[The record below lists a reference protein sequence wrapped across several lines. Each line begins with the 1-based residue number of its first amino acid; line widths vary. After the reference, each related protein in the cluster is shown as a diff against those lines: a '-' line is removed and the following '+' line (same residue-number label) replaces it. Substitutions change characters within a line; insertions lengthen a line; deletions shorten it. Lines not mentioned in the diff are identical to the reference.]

1 MSARLGNPR
10 IDMVNKKYDY
20 DAIIIGAGIGG
31 LVCGCYLAKAGLKT
45 LIVEK
50 NAQTGGYC
58 TSFNRG
64 GFNFDACAHSLGS
77 LREGGIL
84 NTVLSELDLKGKI
97 KFERYDPSD
106 IIITPDFKINI
117 YNDLSKT
124 IQEFQKY
131 FPEEATSINNF
142 FDFVNKISGSEL
154 SSLAKQPFSN
164 ILDKYFKDKKLK
176 AIISMPILGNAALPP
191 SKVSAFT
198 ALTLYKEFILDGG
211 YYPINRM
218 QEFPNKLAQK
228 INELGGKIATLKKVK
243 KIEVDGNIAKGVMLD
258 DGSFISAK
266 YIISN
271 ADTRQTF
278 IDMLDKKYV
287 TKNFI
292 NKIDN
297 MLPSLSAFVIY
308 MGVDN
313 TFKTEYNNSTTWYM
327 PHYDIE
333 KMYTTATSGDI
344 ANIDWFLMKY
354 YDKKKVLQIIF
365 NMPFMNSDFW
375 KINKN
380 DVEKTLLEKTKKILP
395 FMFTKIQYISS
406 ASPETLYKWTLNHN
420 GAAYGWAQTP
430 SQFADLEISRPADIV
445 NLYSSGHWAT
455 LAQGTSGVAYIAR
468 TTAKI
473 ILSKEK
479 A

>member
-1 MSARLGNPR
+1 MNGN
-10 IDMVNKKYDY
+10 KYDY

-50 NAQTGGYC
+50 NAQPGGYC
-58 TSFNRG
+58 TSFTRG
-64 GFNFDACAHSLGS
+64 GFTFDACAHSLGS

-84 NTVLSELDLKGKI
+84 NTVLSELDLKGRI
-97 KFERYDPSD
+97 QFERYDPSD
-106 IIITPDFKINI
+106 IIITPDLKINI
-117 YNDLSKT
+117 YNDLAKT

-131 FPEEATSINNF
+131 FPEESISVNNF

-211 YYPINRM
+211 YYPINDM

-228 INELGGKIATLKKVK
+228 ISELGGKIVNLRKVK
-243 KIEVDGNIAKGVMLD
+243 KIEVDENIAKGVILD

-287 TKNFI
+287 TNNFVK
-292 NKIDN
+292 KIDN
-297 MLPSLSAFVIY
+297 MIPSLSAFVIY
-308 MGVDN
+308 MGMDN
-313 TFKTEYNNSTTWYM
+313 AFKTEYNNSTIWYM

-333 KMYTTATSGDI
+333 KMYVTAINGNI
-344 ANIDWFLMKY
+344 ENIDWFLMKY
-354 YDKKKVLQIIF
+354 YDKKNVLQLFF
-365 NMPFMNSDFW
+365 NMPYIDSNYW
-375 KINKN
+375 KNNKDEVSKN
-380 DVEKTLLEKTKKILP
+380 LLEKAKKIFP
-395 FMFTKIQYISS
+395 DMFIKAKYIDS
-406 ASPETLYKWTLNHN
+406 ASPYSLYNWTN
-420 GAAYGWAQTP
+420 
-430 SQFADLEISRPADIV
+430 R
-445 NLYSSGHWAT
+445 
-455 LAQGTSGVAYIAR
+455 
-468 TTAKI
+468 
-473 ILSKEK
+473 
-479 A
+479 